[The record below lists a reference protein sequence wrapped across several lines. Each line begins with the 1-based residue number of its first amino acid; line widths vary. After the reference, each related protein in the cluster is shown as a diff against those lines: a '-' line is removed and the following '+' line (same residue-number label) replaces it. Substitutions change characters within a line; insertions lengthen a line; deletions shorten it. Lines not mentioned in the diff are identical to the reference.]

1 MDLETYS
8 SLFANL
14 PVVIYRRTS
23 PTSLELIGE
32 AIQKLSGYDASDLIR
47 NRVRS
52 FSSIISPQDRDW
64 VEAAFREAIATQTA
78 YTLEYRIIRSDG
90 RSVWVSDKGQPG
102 NNGDRTWFD
111 GIISDLSAPTSDNV
125 AIGNDRQSQARR
137 DNQEMAEI
145 AHQINQRLSLHVDN
159 TPLAVIEWD
168 AEFRVQRWST
178 QAEHTFGWS
187 AAEVVGK
194 RFSDWTFVYEADL
207 EAVNQVASE
216 LIRGGRNTSHNRNY
230 RKDGS
235 VIDCEWHNSVL
246 LDEANQVVSVLSL
259 VLDVSDRKRAERERQ
274 EIEIALRRSQAQ
286 YQKICQLT
294 TEYIYSCYV
303 TTEGKLIDEWTTGSL
318 ERLTSYTEAELP
330 ADRWLGVVHSDERP
344 AVSALIQQAIA
355 TTQPAALE
363 YRIVTK
369 DQELRWVCDRIQP
382 EWDEAEQ
389 RVVRLLG
396 SLENITERK
405 QTELSLLESETRFR
419 SIFEESPVGI
429 SLVDLQGKILK
440 VNPSLCQML
449 GYTAA
454 ELSQMSLIEL
464 THSQDWQREASYMQQ
479 VLQGDISSYQIEK
492 RLLAKT
498 GQPLWVNLSSA
509 VVRDAED
516 NILYGLGIVE
526 DISQRKQAEVALQ
539 LQTEREQVLGAIT
552 LRIRKSLQLEDILQT
567 TVDEIRQS
575 FQADRVLIASCANQG
590 NNKVIA
596 ESVSPGWPSFLGV
609 SIQEPWFWERL
620 DFYRQ
625 GHYEIVHDL
634 TSQALSGDLH
644 AWMERWQIKSRL
656 AVPILSDNQFWGI
669 IAIHQGSVI
678 RDWRSYEITLLEQL
692 ANQVAIAIQQARLYR
707 KLQAANQELAQLAYL
722 DGLTQ
727 LANRR
732 RFDEYLEQEWRRMQR
747 EQVPLT
753 LVMCDIDF
761 FKSYN
766 DNFGHLAGD
775 QCLQKVA
782 QVLRQAALRPADLVA
797 RYGGEEFALVLPNTR
812 EEGGVKVV
820 ESIQSRLKEIQIGQG
835 DRPITLSFGI
845 TTAIPNEKSSPETLI
860 KTADTALYR
869 AKCQGRNCFNVLR
882 GSVPEHQESNFKQD

>member
-8 SLFANL
+8 SLFTNL
-14 PVVIYRRTS
+14 PVVVYRRTS
-23 PTSLELIGE
+23 PTSLALISE
-32 AIQKLSGYDASDLIR
+32 AIQKLSGYPASDFMAD
-47 NRVRS
+47 RVRS
-52 FSSIISPQDRDW
+52 FSSIISPDDRDW
-64 VEAAFREAIATQTA
+64 VAAAFRQAIANRTA
-78 YTLEYRIIRSDG
+78 YTLEYRIIRADG
-90 RSVWVSDKGQPG
+90 SLVWVSDKAQPG
-102 NNGDRTWFD
+102 NSEAWFD
-111 GIISDLSAPTSDNV
+111 GIISDLSQSSQDDVT
-125 AIGNDRQSQARR
+125 IGNARLAEAR
-137 DNQEMAEI
+137 HHNQEMAEI
-145 AHQINQRLSLHVDN
+145 AHQVNQRLSFHVDN
-159 TPLAVIEWD
+159 TPMAVIEWD
-168 AEFRVQRWST
+168 AEFRVLRWST
-178 QAEHTFGWS
+178 QAERIFGWP
-187 AAEVVGK
+187 AADVIGQ
-194 RFSDWTFVYEADL
+194 RFSDWTFVHEADL
-207 EAVNQVASE
+207 EAVNQIVSALSN
-216 LIRGGRNTSHNRNY
+216 GGRNTSQNRNY
-230 RKDGS
+230 RQDGS

-246 LDEANQVVSVLSL
+246 LNEAGQMVSVLSL

-303 TTEGKLIDEWTTGSL
+303 TPEGKLIDEWTTGSI
-318 ERLTSYTEAELP
+318 ERLTQYTEAELP
-330 ADRWLGVVHSDERP
+330 ADQWLTVVHSDERQ
-344 AVSALIQQAIA
+344 AVSDLIQQAIA

-363 YRIVTK
+363 YRIITK

-405 QTELSLLESETRFR
+405 QTELSLQESEARFR

-429 SLVDLQGKILK
+429 NLVDLQGRILK
-440 VNPSLCQML
+440 VNSSLCQML

-454 ELSQMSLIEL
+454 ELSQMSVIEL
-464 THSQDWQREASYMQQ
+464 THPQDWQREASYMQQ

-492 RLLAKT
+492 RLLPKT
-498 GQPLWVNLSSA
+498 GKPLWVNLSTA
-509 VVRDAED
+509 VVRDAAD

-539 LQTEREQVLGAIT
+539 LQAEREQVLSAIT
-552 LRIRKSLQLEDILQT
+552 LRIRKSLQLEDILTT
-567 TVDEIRQS
+567 TVEEIRQS
-575 FQADRVLIASCANQG
+575 FQADRVLIAYCASQG
-590 NNKVIA
+590 NDNNNRVIA
-596 ESVSPGWPSFLGV
+596 ESVSPGWPSFLGI

-692 ANQVAIAIQQARLYR
+692 ANQVAIAIQQAGLYR
-707 KLQAANQELAQLAYL
+707 QLQAANQELAQLAYL

-747 EQVPLT
+747 EQVSLT

-766 DNFGHLAGD
+766 DNFGHIAGD

-797 RYGGEEFALVLPNTR
+797 RYGGEEFALVLPNTK
-812 EEGGVKVV
+812 EEGAIKVV
-820 ESIQSRLKEIQIGQG
+820 ESIQSRLKALQLGQG
-835 DRPITLSFGI
+835 DRPVTLSFGI
-845 TTAIPNEKSSPETLI
+845 STAIPHEKSSPETLI
-860 KTADTALYR
+860 KTADIALYR
-869 AKCQGRNCFNVLR
+869 AKCQGRDCFTVLR
-882 GSVPEHQESNFKQD
+882 GSVSEH

>member
-8 SLFANL
+8 SLLTNL
-14 PVVIYRRTS
+14 PVVVYRRYSTTS
-23 PTSLELIGE
+23 IELVNN
-32 AIQKLSGYDASDLIR
+32 AIQSLSGYAASEFIDHQT
-47 NRVRS
+47 RS
-52 FSSIISPQDRDW
+52 FSSLISPQDREW
-64 VEAAFREAIATQTA
+64 VEGAIEQAIARQVA
-78 YTLEYRIIRSDG
+78 YSLKYRLIRADG
-90 RSVWVSDKGQPG
+90 RSVWVSDQAQPG
-102 NNGDRTWFD
+102 NNGDQIWFD
-111 GIISDLSAPTSDNV
+111 GVVSEI
-125 AIGNDRQSQARR
+125 SQAMSNDLASDSDQLAQAKQ
-137 DNQEMAEI
+137 DNQIMAEI
-145 AHQINQRLSLHVDN
+145 ARQVDQRLSFHVDN

-168 AEFRVQRWST
+168 AEFRVQRWSS
-178 QAEHTFGWS
+178 QAEQMFGWS
-187 AAEVVGK
+187 AAEVIGK

-207 EAVNQVASE
+207 DAVNQVASA
-216 LIRGGRNTSHNRNY
+216 LISSGRNTSQNRNY
-230 RKDGS
+230 AKDGS
-235 VIDCEWHNSVL
+235 VVYCEWHNSVL
-246 LDEANQVVSVLSL
+246 LDAAGQVLSIL
-259 VLDVSDRKRAERERQ
+259 SLILDVSDRKRAEQERQ
-274 EIEIALRRSQAQ
+274 EIEIALRRSQSQ
-286 YQKICQLT
+286 YQTICQLT

-303 TTEGKLIDEWTTGSL
+303 TPEGELIDEWTSGSL

-330 ADRWLGVVHSDERP
+330 ADKWLDVVHRDERP
-344 AVSALIQQAIA
+344 AVSALIQRAIA
-355 TTQPAALE
+355 TIEPAALE
-363 YRIVTK
+363 YQIVTK

-382 EWDEAEQ
+382 EWDATEQ

-405 QTELSLLESETRFR
+405 QTELSLQESEARFR

-429 SLVDLQGKILK
+429 NLVDLEGKVLK

-449 GYTAA
+449 GYTPT
-454 ELSQMSLIEL
+454 ELSQMSLVEL
-464 THSQDWQREASYMQQ
+464 THPQDWQREATYMQQ
-479 VLQGDISSYQIEK
+479 VLQGEISSYQIEK
-492 RLLAKT
+492 RLLPKT
-498 GQPLWVNLSSA
+498 GKPLWVNLSTA
-509 VVRDAED
+509 MIRDAE
-516 NILYGLGIVE
+516 NTILYGLGIVE
-526 DISQRKQAEVALQ
+526 DISQRKQAEAALQ
-539 LQTEREQVLGAIT
+539 LQAEREQVLGEIT
-552 LRIRKSLQLEDILQT
+552 LRVRKSLKLEDILNT
-567 TVDEIRQS
+567 TVEEIRRS
-575 FQADRVLIASCANQG
+575 FQADRVLIAYCASQG
-590 NNKVIA
+590 NNKVVA
-596 ESVSPGWPSFLGV
+596 ESVSPGWPAFMGV

-656 AVPILSDNQFWGI
+656 AVPILSENQFWGI
-669 IAIHQGSVI
+669 IAIHQSSVI

-753 LVMCDIDF
+753 LVLCDIDF

-782 QVLRQAALRPADLVA
+782 QVLRQSALRPADLVA

-812 EEGGVKVV
+812 EEGAIKVIRT
-820 ESIQSRLKEIQIGQG
+820 IQSHMQTLQVSQSDRLV
-835 DRPITLSFGI
+835 TLSFGI
-845 TTAIPNEKSSPETLI
+845 TTAIPNQKSSPETLI
-860 KTADTALYR
+860 KTADIALYR
-869 AKCQGRNCFNVLR
+869 AKCQGRDCFVVLR
-882 GSVPEHQESNFKQD
+882 GSVPERQ